1 VSFADSHGGHGSAP
15 SYPQVAREGMFAR
28 RVLDTGVTLPQQREP
43 GERHRTAGRDP
54 HVSFDPGGLANM
66 GSGSVVHM
74 AELVLPVAVLTGDD
88 GALRAV
94 EVCEVDGVLVE
105 REGGVPVDLVSLVK
119 VFGLD
124 PVPV

>member
-1 VSFADSHGGHGSAP
+1 
-15 SYPQVAREGMFAR
+15 
-28 RVLDTGVTLPQQREP
+28 
-43 GERHRTAGRDP
+43 
-54 HVSFDPGGLANM
+54 M